1 MASSSTA
8 APSPTEIVPGTMYS
22 LPEIKARLGWGDHAM
37 RTARRNGLKVQYV
50 AGRGY
55 VYGKDAI
62 DYIRQRGKV
71 SLR

>member
-1 MASSSTA
+1 
-8 APSPTEIVPGTMYS
+8 MYS